1 MYRYVRHTPL
11 DTGHKYGDILKDGD
25 LKPETIRLFLSTGTL
40 IQVSS
45 PPLSEIPAFEKR
57 AVELAEFNII
67 TVKNLAEADAVILAR
82 KIGKSEQQLS
92 DAGKLRRCNGY
103 NQIGQKRNLD
113 EKINL
118 LSSSLEVIKWHKQVT
133 Q

>member
-82 KIGKSEQQLS
+82 KIGKS
-92 DAGKLRRCNGY
+92 ATTIRRWQTEAMQWLQPDRPKKKSG
-103 NQIGQKRNLD
+103 
-113 EKINL
+113 
-118 LSSSLEVIKWHKQVT
+118 
-133 Q
+133 